1 MSDEMEH
8 KMVSHRQ
15 TRDKE
20 QMINR
25 LKRIEGQVRGIQNMV
40 ENDRYCVDIITQISA
55 INAAMKKVSL
65 QLMEN
70 HTKHCVAD
78 AIKSGNGEESIAE
91 LMDVFERYTK
101 S

>member
-1 MSDEMEH
+1 MNHSEET
-8 KMVSHRQ
+8 KITHRSVKE
-15 TRDKE
+15 KE
-20 QMINR
+20 QIMNR

-65 QLMEN
+65 QLLEK
-70 HTKHCVAD
+70 HTHHCVSD
-78 AIKSGNGEESIAE
+78 AIKAGDGDDAIKE
-91 LMDVFERYTK
+91 LMEVFARFSK

>member
-1 MSDEMEH
+1 MSKKIELKQID
-8 KMVSHRQ
+8 HRHS
-15 TRDKE
+15 REKE
-20 QMINR
+20 QLVNR

-40 ENDRYCVDIITQISA
+40 ENDRYCVDILIQISA

-78 AIKSGNGEESIAE
+78 AIKSGSGDESIAE
-91 LMDVFERYTK
+91 LMDVIERLTK
-101 S
+101 T